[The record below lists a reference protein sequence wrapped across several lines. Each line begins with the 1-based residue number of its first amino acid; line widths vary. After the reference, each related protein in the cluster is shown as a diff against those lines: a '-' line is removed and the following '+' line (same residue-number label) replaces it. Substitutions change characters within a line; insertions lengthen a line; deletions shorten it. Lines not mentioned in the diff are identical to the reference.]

1 MKVSYRWLRELAP
14 GIGLSPEEAV
24 ERLALRGAP
33 VEEVVDLSAGLG
45 DVRIGQVLEVAPHP
59 RADRLTLCRVAGP
72 AGEVAVVCGAPDV
85 RAGAFYPFAPVG
97 STLPGGFK
105 IGRRKIRGEPS
116 EGMLCSEKELG
127 LGADHAG
134 IMLLDGEFDAGAP
147 FVEAME
153 LDDFR
158 FDVEVTPNRGD
169 LLSHVGVARE
179 LHPRGQAAVAL
190 PPFPVSGAGGGRV
203 AAANARARP
212 HARDSGDLGAGAA
225 SFARGGS
232 EAESA
237 GVAIKIEDAQL
248 CPRYL
253 GAVIRGVSVGP
264 SPLWLANRLRA
275 VGARPVN
282 NVVDATNYAMLELGQ
297 PLHAFDLAELEGSTV
312 VVGRARPGESMVTL
326 DGESRALSPEML
338 TIRDAGRPVAVAG
351 VMGGANSEVSA
362 GTTDVLLECA
372 LFEPRQVRAARRALG
387 MSTDASYRFER
398 GVDPEAM
405 ESAVHRAAS
414 LIVATAG
421 GALDGKV
428 IDACPSPWKPPV
440 VELRPSRVRR
450 VLGVGFE
457 PKEIAGL
464 LTPLGYAMAEG
475 DTGDGA
481 AGDDRPLRFRVPGH
495 RSWDTLR
502 EIDLIEEVARAHG
515 YDAFPE
521 TLGPYRPGTVP
532 DHPLFRLE
540 DALRAALVA
549 DGISEAQTP
558 ALCPKAAGD
567 VTVLNP
573 ASDQESRLRRD
584 LLSGLLRHVERNMAR
599 GTGDVR
605 LFELG
610 TAFAVPATVPG
621 ETTRRLGRHLQ
632 SRRPAT
638 APGETTPVVAPG
650 ETTRAAVVLAGR
662 RAPVHWSGEPERFGV
677 HDAARALG
685 LIARE
690 ARPAARVVPAD
701 GEDARFVPGRWYQLV
716 DEDGQVVGAGGEVR
730 SARVDLPPWAG
741 AVVGVEVVLPAEP
754 APRPD
759 ARARSLPDQPSSTRD
774 VAMLVP
780 CRTPVGAVL
789 EAVRGAKAA
798 VLEDA
803 EVFDVYEGGDLQA
816 GTRSVAFRL
825 RFRASDRTLTD
836 AEVDRVL
843 RRVLR
848 KVKEETGVEPRV
860 VQPSGG

>member
-45 DVRIGQVLEVAPHP
+45 DVRIGQVLETAPHP
-59 RADRLTLCRVAGP
+59 GADRLTLCRVAGP
-72 AGEVAVVCGAPDV
+72 AGEAPVVCGAPDV

-134 IMLLDGEFDAGAP
+134 IMLLDGEFEAGAP

-190 PPFPVSGAGGGRV
+190 PPFPVS
-203 AAANARARP
+203 

-326 DGESRALSPEML
+326 DGESRTLSPEML

-398 GVDPEAM
+398 GVDPETM
-405 ESAVHRAAS
+405 ETAVHRAAS
-414 LIVATAG
+414 LIVAAAG

-440 VELRPSRVRR
+440 VELRQSRVRR
-450 VLGVGFE
+450 ILGVGFE
-457 PKEIAGL
+457 PDQIAGL

-475 DTGDGA
+475 DGGDGT
-481 AGDDRPLRFRVPGH
+481 AGDDRSLRFRVPGH

-502 EIDLIEEVARAHG
+502 EIDLIEEIARAHG

-532 DHPLFRLE
+532 DHPLFGLE

-573 ASDQESRLRRD
+573 ASDHESRLRRD

-610 TAFAVPATVPG
+610 TAFAA
-621 ETTRRLGRHLQ
+621 
-632 SRRPAT
+632 PAT
-638 APGETTPVVAPG
+638 APQETA
-650 ETTRAAVVLAGR
+650 RAAVVLAGR

-690 ARPAARVVPAD
+690 ARPGARVAPAD

-716 DEDGQVVGAGGEVR
+716 DEDGQVVGAGGEIR
-730 SARVDLPPWAG
+730 PARVDLPPWAG
-741 AVVGVEVVLPAEP
+741 AVVGAEVVLPAEP
-754 APRPD
+754 TPRPD
-759 ARARSLPDQPSSTRD
+759 PRARPLPDQPSSTRD
-774 VAMLVP
+774 VALLVP
-780 CRTPVGAVL
+780 CRTPAGAVL
-789 EAVRGAKAA
+789 EAVRGAKTA

-803 EVFDVYEGGDLQA
+803 EIFDVYEGGDLQE

-825 RFRASDRTLTD
+825 IFRASDRTLTE
-836 AEVDRVL
+836 AEVDRAL